1 MFTSILSEG
10 TNNLT
15 VLEGGL
21 CTLASLLLGLWIS
34 FIYARQGVATKNFKV
49 TVALLPALVQ
59 LVIMMVNG
67 NLGTGVAVL
76 GTFSLVRFRSVPGSS
91 KEILF
96 IFFAMA
102 VGLATGMGYLGF
114 ACFMAFVI
122 TLAFLIISHL
132 TLTNHKPLEKDL
144 RIMIPENLDY
154 TEIFDDIF
162 QRYVKQVELIRVK
175 TINLGSMFEV
185 YYQITMNDLKQ
196 EKAMIDEIRCRNGN
210 LSVILAKRQ
219 ANSDEL

>member
-1 MFTSILSEG
+1 MFTSILSDG

-15 VLEGGL
+15 ILEGGL

-34 FIYARQGVATKNFKV
+34 FIYTRQGIATKNFKV
-49 TVALLPALVQ
+49 TIALLPALVQ

-102 VGLATGMGYLGF
+102 IGLATGMGYLGF
-114 ACFMAFVI
+114 ACFVAFI
-122 TLAFLIISHL
+122 IASAFLIISHL
-132 TLTNHKPLEKDL
+132 TLTNHQPLEKDL
-144 RIMIPENLDY
+144 RIIIPENLDY